1 MLLPGDIERR
11 IEQQLLQQRYRQL
24 AADILVAP
32 HHGSRTS
39 SSAEFVEAVGP
50 DYVLFPVGYRNRFGF
65 PSPEVVERYRVIGAD
80 MLDSAASGA
89 LQMRV
94 ESGKPLQ
101 VLAYRQRS
109 KRYWM
114 TNP

>member
-1 MLLPGDIERR
+1 
-11 IEQQLLQQRYRQL
+11 
-24 AADILVAP
+24 
-32 HHGSRTS
+32 
-39 SSAEFVEAVGP
+39 
-50 DYVLFPVGYRNRFGF
+50 
-65 PSPEVVERYRVIGAD
+65 

-94 ESGKPLQ
+94 ETGKPLQ